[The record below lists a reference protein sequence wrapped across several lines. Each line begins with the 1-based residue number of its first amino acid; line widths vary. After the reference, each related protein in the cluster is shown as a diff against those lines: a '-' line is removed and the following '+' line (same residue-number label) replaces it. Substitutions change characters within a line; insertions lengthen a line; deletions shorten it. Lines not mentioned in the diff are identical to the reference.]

1 MDKNINKQ
9 NVYISEEE
17 NTLNWIEIQSS
28 FKKSFGNE
36 IYNSWLQKISLVKE
50 YNDYLILG
58 VPTRFFRDWIVSRYL
73 DKILEQV
80 KSFKLSL
87 NRIEFKII
95 EENKQNQE
103 LIKIDQ
109 LNKVTEIKDSI
120 LNYNRLNPNLSFESF
135 IKGKSNEI
143 ALSYSKK
150 VCDYVSR
157 YNPLYICGGVGL
169 GKTHLLNAIGLET
182 QKDNNVMFIS
192 AERFMYHFIKS
203 IKKNDMVNFKDFFR
217 KSSVFIIDD
226 IQFISGKE
234 SLQEEFFHTFN
245 SLIEKGS
252 QIIISSD
259 RPPMKLDRVQERI
272 KSRLS
277 GGLVVDIEAPDLDL
291 KIKILKKKIEEIQN
305 QFKENIDLSDEVINY
320 IASESKT
327 NIRELIGVLNRVI
340 AFSRVHNKVLT
351 TVDCKNILK
360 DVFSQIRVI
369 TVDKIQN
376 IVSNYFNIALS
387 DMLSQRRSRPL
398 ARPRQIAMYL
408 AKKMTSRSLPE
419 IGRRFAN
426 RDHTT
431 VIHAVKTIT
440 RLSDQDDEMKKILI
454 KLKVFCWNSE
464 EMQFIVKRDILLKS
478 LNFVQGVVE
487 KKNTLPILSN
497 VLLQL
502 KEKKLTIVATDLDIV
517 FHDEIEDVKVLK
529 EGSTTTSAA
538 ILYDILRKI
547 SSNSELNFDLKNE
560 NKLSLKE

>member
-1 MDKNINKQ
+1 MKNNNIKKQ
-9 NVYISEEE
+9 NVYTSEEE
-17 NTLNWIEIQSS
+17 TTLNWDEIQSS
-28 FKKSFGNE
+28 FKKSFGSE

-50 YNDYLILG
+50 FNDYLILS

-73 DKILEQV
+73 DKILELV
-80 KSFKLSL
+80 KSFKMSL

-95 EENKQNQE
+95 DENKQSQE
-103 LIKIDQ
+103 FIKIEE

-120 LNYNRLNPNLSFESF
+120 LNYNRLNANLNFDSF
-135 IKGKSNEI
+135 IQGTSNDI

-150 VCDYVSR
+150 VCEHISR

-169 GKTHLLNAIGLET
+169 GKTHLLNAIGLEL
-182 QKDNNVMFIS
+182 QNDNNVMFIS

-226 IQFISGKE
+226 IQFMSGKE

-245 SLIEKGS
+245 SLMDKGS

-259 RPPMKLDRVQERI
+259 RSPMKLDRVQDRI
-272 KSRLS
+272 KSRLA
-277 GGLVVDIEAPDLDL
+277 GGLVVDIDVPNFDL
-291 KIKILKKKIEEIQN
+291 KVKIIKKKIEEIQN
-305 QFKENIDLSDEVINY
+305 QFKENINLSDEVINY

-340 AFSRVHNKVLT
+340 AFSRVHNKILNIS
-351 TVDCKNILK
+351 DCKNILK
-360 DVFSQIRVI
+360 DVFNQIRVI

-376 IVSNYFNIALS
+376 TVSNYFNIALS
-387 DMLSQRRSRPL
+387 EMLSQRRSRPL

-440 RLSDQDDEMKKILI
+440 RLSEQDDEMKKNISQI
-454 KLKVFCWNSE
+454 
-464 EMQFIVKRDILLKS
+464 KS
-478 LNFVQGVVE
+478 L
-487 KKNTLPILSN
+487 
-497 VLLQL
+497 LLEQ
-502 KEKKLTIVATDLDIV
+502 
-517 FHDEIEDVKVLK
+517 
-529 EGSTTTSAA
+529 
-538 ILYDILRKI
+538 
-547 SSNSELNFDLKNE
+547 
-560 NKLSLKE
+560 

>member
-1 MDKNINKQ
+1 MEKNIKKQ

-17 NTLNWIEIQSS
+17 KTLNWEEVQSS
-28 FKKSFGNE
+28 FKKTFGGE
-36 IYNSWLQKISLVKE
+36 IYASWLQKISLMKE

-95 EENKQNQE
+95 EENKIGADF
-103 LIKIDQ
+103 IKIND

-120 LNYNRLNPNLSFESF
+120 LNYNRLNPNLNFDSF
-135 IKGKSNEI
+135 IQGKSNDI

-150 VCDYVSR
+150 VCEHLSR

-169 GKTHLLNAIGLET
+169 GKTHLLNAIGLEL
-182 QKDNNVMFIS
+182 QSENNVMFIS

-226 IQFISGKE
+226 IQFIRGKE

-245 SLIEKGS
+245 SLMDKGS
-252 QIIISSD
+252 QIIISAD
-259 RPPMKLDRVQERI
+259 RTPMKLDRVQERI

-277 GGLVVDIEAPDLDL
+277 GGLVVDIDVPDLEL
-291 KIKILKKKIEEIQN
+291 KVKIIKKKILEIQS
-305 QFKENIDLSDEVINY
+305 QFKESINLSEDVINY
-320 IASESKT
+320 IANESKT

-351 TVDCKNILK
+351 VIDCKSILK

-376 IVSNYFNIALS
+376 IVSNYFNIPLS
-387 DMLSQRRSRPL
+387 EMLSQRRSRPL

-440 RLSDQDDEMKKILI
+440 RLSEQDDEMKKNII
-454 KLKVFCWNSE
+454 
-464 EMQFIVKRDILLKS
+464 QIKS
-478 LNFVQGVVE
+478 LLMEQ
-487 KKNTLPILSN
+487 
-497 VLLQL
+497 
-502 KEKKLTIVATDLDIV
+502 
-517 FHDEIEDVKVLK
+517 
-529 EGSTTTSAA
+529 
-538 ILYDILRKI
+538 
-547 SSNSELNFDLKNE
+547 
-560 NKLSLKE
+560 

>member
-1 MDKNINKQ
+1 MEKNNFKKDNIY
-9 NVYISEEE
+9 VSEEE
-17 NTLNWIEIQSS
+17 KTLNWVEIQSA
-28 FKKSFGNE
+28 FKKTFGSE
-36 IYNSWLQKISLVKE
+36 IYNSWLQKISLIKE

-80 KSFKLSL
+80 KNFKLSL

-103 LIKIDQ
+103 LLKIDE

-120 LNYNRLNPNLSFESF
+120 LNYNRLNPKLSFQNF
-135 IKGKSNEI
+135 IVGKSNDI

-150 VCDYVSR
+150 VCEHVSR

-169 GKTHLLNAIGLET
+169 GKTHLLNAIGLEL
-182 QKDNNVMFIS
+182 QPNNNVMFIS

-226 IQFISGKE
+226 IQFVSGKE

-245 SLIEKGS
+245 NLIEKGS
-252 QIIISSD
+252 QIIISAD
-259 RPPMKLDRVQERI
+259 RPPMKLDRIQERI
-272 KSRLS
+272 KSRLA
-277 GGLVVDIEAPDLDL
+277 GGLVVDIETPDFDL
-291 KIKILKKKIEEIQN
+291 KVQILKKKIEEIEN
-305 QFKENIDLSDEVINY
+305 QFKESINLSNEVINF
-320 IASESKT
+320 IATECKT

-340 AFSRVHNKVLT
+340 AFSRVHNKTPLSIS
-351 TVDCKNILK
+351 DCKSILK
-360 DVFSQIRVI
+360 DVFNQIKVI

-376 IVSNYFNIALS
+376 VVSNYFNIALS
-387 DMLSQRRSRPL
+387 EMLSQRRSRPL

-408 AKKMTSRSLPE
+408 SKKMTSRSLPE

-440 RLSDQDDEMKKILI
+440 RLSEQDDEMKKNLSQI
-454 KLKVFCWNSE
+454 
-464 EMQFIVKRDILLKS
+464 KS
-478 LNFVQGVVE
+478 L
-487 KKNTLPILSN
+487 
-497 VLLQL
+497 LLEQ
-502 KEKKLTIVATDLDIV
+502 
-517 FHDEIEDVKVLK
+517 
-529 EGSTTTSAA
+529 
-538 ILYDILRKI
+538 
-547 SSNSELNFDLKNE
+547 
-560 NKLSLKE
+560 

>member
-1 MDKNINKQ
+1 MEKITSKKQ
-9 NVYISEEE
+9 NVYVSEEE
-17 NTLNWIEIQSS
+17 KTLNWEDIQAS
-28 FKKSFGNE
+28 FKKTFGSE
-36 IYNSWLQKISLVKE
+36 IYNSWLQKITLMKE

-73 DKILEQV
+73 DKILAKV
-80 KSFKLSL
+80 KEFKLSL
-87 NRIEFKII
+87 NRIEFKIV
-95 EENKQNQE
+95 EEKQSQE
-103 LIKIDQ
+103 FLKINEI
-109 LNKVTEIKDSI
+109 NKVTEIKDSI
-120 LNYNRLNPNLSFESF
+120 LNYNRLNTNLNFDNF
-135 IKGKSNEI
+135 VKGKSNEI

-150 VCDYVSR
+150 VCEHISR

-169 GKTHLLNAIGLET
+169 GKTHLLNAIGLEL
-182 QKDNNVMFIS
+182 QSENNVMYIS

-259 RPPMKLDRVQERI
+259 RAPMKLDRVQDRI
-272 KSRLS
+272 KSRLA
-277 GGLVVDIEAPDLDL
+277 GGLVVDIDTPDIDL
-291 KIKILKKKIEEIQN
+291 KINILKKKIQEVQY
-305 QFKENIDLSDEVINY
+305 QFKESINLSDDVLNF

-340 AFSRVHNKVLT
+340 AFSRVHNKSLSIN
-351 TVDCKNILK
+351 DCKNILK
-360 DVFSQIRVI
+360 DVLNQTKII

-376 IVSNYFNIALS
+376 TVSNFFNISLS
-387 DMLSQRRSRPL
+387 EMLSQRRSRPL

-408 AKKMTSRSLPE
+408 SKKMTTRSLPE

-440 RLSDQDDEMKKILI
+440 RLSEQDDEMKKNINQI
-454 KLKVFCWNSE
+454 K
-464 EMQFIVKRDILLKS
+464 ILL
-478 LNFVQGVVE
+478 LEQ
-487 KKNTLPILSN
+487 
-497 VLLQL
+497 
-502 KEKKLTIVATDLDIV
+502 
-517 FHDEIEDVKVLK
+517 
-529 EGSTTTSAA
+529 
-538 ILYDILRKI
+538 
-547 SSNSELNFDLKNE
+547 
-560 NKLSLKE
+560 

>member
-1 MDKNINKQ
+1 MHIILKERLKEFLKEIFMDKNNITKQ
-9 NVYISEEE
+9 KAYVSEEE
-17 NTLNWIEIQSS
+17 KTLNWDEIQSS
-28 FKKSFGNE
+28 FKKIFGSE
-36 IYNSWLQKISLVKE
+36 VYNSWLIKISIEKE

-95 EENKQNQE
+95 EENKQNKE
-103 LIKIDQ
+103 FIKIDE

-120 LNYNRLNPNLSFESF
+120 LNYNRLNPNLNFDSF
-135 IKGKSNEI
+135 IQGKSNDI

-150 VCDYVSR
+150 VCEHISR

-169 GKTHLLNAIGLET
+169 GKTHLLNAIGLEL
-182 QKDNNVMFIS
+182 QNDNNVMFIS

-245 SLIEKGS
+245 SLMDKGS
-252 QIIISSD
+252 QIIISAD
-259 RPPMKLDRVQERI
+259 RAPMKLDRVQDRI
-272 KSRLS
+272 KSRLA
-277 GGLVVDIEAPDLDL
+277 GGLVVDIETPELEL
-291 KIKILKKKIEEIQN
+291 KIKIIRKKIEEIQN
-305 QFKENIDLSDEVINY
+305 QFKENININEEVINF

-340 AFSRVHNKVLT
+340 AFSRVHNKILT
-351 TVDCKNILK
+351 ISDCRNILK
-360 DVFSQIRVI
+360 DVFNQAKVI
-369 TVDKIQN
+369 TIDKIQN

-387 DMLSQRRSRPL
+387 EMLSQRRSRPL
-398 ARPRQIAMYL
+398 ARPRQLAMYL
-408 AKKMTSRSLPE
+408 AKKMTTRSLPE

-440 RLSDQDDEMKKILI
+440 RLSEQDDEMKKNII
-454 KLKVFCWNSE
+454 
-464 EMQFIVKRDILLKS
+464 QIKS
-478 LNFVQGVVE
+478 L
-487 KKNTLPILSN
+487 
-497 VLLQL
+497 LLDQ
-502 KEKKLTIVATDLDIV
+502 
-517 FHDEIEDVKVLK
+517 
-529 EGSTTTSAA
+529 
-538 ILYDILRKI
+538 
-547 SSNSELNFDLKNE
+547 
-560 NKLSLKE
+560 

>member
-1 MDKNINKQ
+1 MENNNIKKQ
-9 NVYISEEE
+9 KAFISEEE
-17 NTLNWIEIQSS
+17 KTLNWDDIQSA
-28 FKKSFGNE
+28 FKKSFGAE
-36 IYNSWLQKISLVKE
+36 IFNSWLQKISLVKE
-50 YNDYLILG
+50 YNDYLVLG

-80 KSFKLSL
+80 KIFKLSL

-103 LIKIDQ
+103 LIKIDE

-120 LNYNRLNPNLSFESF
+120 LNYNRLNPNLSFDSF
-135 IKGKSNEI
+135 IQGKSNDI
-143 ALSYSKK
+143 PLSYSKK
-150 VCDYVSR
+150 VCEHISR
-157 YNPLYICGGVGL
+157 YNPFYICGGVGL
-169 GKTHLLNAIGLET
+169 GKTHLLNAIGLEL
-182 QKDNNVMFIS
+182 QSNNNVMFIS

-245 SLIEKGS
+245 SLMDKGS
-252 QIIISSD
+252 QIIVSAD
-259 RPPMKLDRVQERI
+259 RAPMKLDRTQDRI
-272 KSRLS
+272 KSRLA

-291 KIKILKKKIEEIQN
+291 KIKIVKKKIEEIES
-305 QFKENIDLSDEVINY
+305 QFKESIKLNEEVINY
-320 IASESKT
+320 IAAESKT

-340 AFSRVHNKVLT
+340 AFSRVHNKDLT
-351 TVDCKNILK
+351 INDCKKILK

-376 IVSNYFNIALS
+376 VVSNYFNIALS
-387 DMLSQRRSRPL
+387 EMLSQRRSRPL

-408 AKKMTSRSLPE
+408 AKKMTTRSLPE

-440 RLSDQDDEMKKILI
+440 RLSEQDDEMKKNISQI
-454 KLKVFCWNSE
+454 
-464 EMQFIVKRDILLKS
+464 KS
-478 LNFVQGVVE
+478 L
-487 KKNTLPILSN
+487 
-497 VLLQL
+497 LLEQ
-502 KEKKLTIVATDLDIV
+502 
-517 FHDEIEDVKVLK
+517 
-529 EGSTTTSAA
+529 
-538 ILYDILRKI
+538 
-547 SSNSELNFDLKNE
+547 
-560 NKLSLKE
+560 

>member
-1 MDKNINKQ
+1 MENNNIKKQ
-9 NVYISEEE
+9 NAFVSEEE
-17 NTLNWIEIQSS
+17 KTLNWEEIQTS
-28 FKKSFGNE
+28 FKKNFGTE
-36 IYNSWLQKISLVKE
+36 VYNSWLQKISLVKE

-95 EENKQNQE
+95 EENKKNQE
-103 LIKIDQ
+103 FIKIDE

-120 LNYNRLNPNLSFESF
+120 LNYNRLNPNLNFESF
-135 IKGKSNEI
+135 IQGKSNDI

-150 VCDYVSR
+150 VCEHISR
-157 YNPLYICGGVGL
+157 YNPLYVCGGVGL
-169 GKTHLLNAIGLET
+169 GKTHLLNAIGIEL
-182 QKDNNVMFIS
+182 QHNNNVMFIS

-245 SLIEKGS
+245 SLMDKGS
-252 QIIISSD
+252 QIIISAD
-259 RPPMKLDRVQERI
+259 RAPMKLDRVQERI
-272 KSRLS
+272 KSRLA

-291 KIKILKKKIEEIQN
+291 KIKIIKKKIEEIES
-305 QFKENIDLSDEVINY
+305 QFKEKINLSDEVINY
-320 IASESKT
+320 LASESKT
-327 NIRELIGVLNRVI
+327 NIRELIGILNRVI
-340 AFSRVHNKVLT
+340 AFSRVHNKDLNT
-351 TVDCKNILK
+351 SDCKNILK
-360 DVFSQIRVI
+360 DVFNQIKVI

-376 IVSNYFNIALS
+376 VVSNYFNIALS
-387 DMLSQRRSRPL
+387 EMLSQRRSRPL

-408 AKKMTSRSLPE
+408 AKKMTTRSLPE

-440 RLSDQDDEMKKILI
+440 RLSEQDDEMKKNISQI
-454 KLKVFCWNSE
+454 
-464 EMQFIVKRDILLKS
+464 KS
-478 LNFVQGVVE
+478 L
-487 KKNTLPILSN
+487 
-497 VLLQL
+497 LLEQ
-502 KEKKLTIVATDLDIV
+502 
-517 FHDEIEDVKVLK
+517 
-529 EGSTTTSAA
+529 
-538 ILYDILRKI
+538 
-547 SSNSELNFDLKNE
+547 
-560 NKLSLKE
+560 